1 MKFFH
6 LFIYVFMASVRPELL
21 ANMQSHARSCR
32 VLIRQSKVF
41 FFFFFCHI
49 FIISLTD
56 LTKLGIN
63 VYLRGWSK
71 AGKLVPGAKGSKKKF
86 PLLGSPIS

>member
-6 LFIYVFMASVRPELL
+6 LFIYAFMASVRRELL

-41 FFFFFCHI
+41 FFFFCHI
-49 FIISLTD
+49 FIISLTN

-63 VYLRGWSK
+63 FFSRGWSK

-86 PLLGSPIS
+86 PLLGSLVS